1 MQEWIFYISA
11 QIPNKVSFYKKDNNT
26 KSDTQ
31 EDTV

>member
-1 MQEWIFYISA
+1 MPYTPA
-11 QIPNKVSFYKKDNNT
+11 QMPNKVSFYKKDNNT